1 MKFTKDLA
9 ASLTQ
14 EHIPSMKFQKS
25 TNRTTALHLALLLYK
40 DCRIKKTRRS
50 VTINIVSYH
59 PGIQISVPKV
69 NKIYMFV
76 TYIEIL
82 QRLDVKQSGFKV
94 RMRAH
99 NLGTSW
105 APVLYFISILNL

>member
-76 TYIEIL
+76 TYIEVL
-82 QRLDVKQSGFKV
+82 QRFDVKQSGFKV
-94 RMRAH
+94 RMKA
-99 NLGTSW
+99 
-105 APVLYFISILNL
+105 